1 MRTSYPDVLRRVLY
15 QPLFNWLVGR
25 FSQLR
30 WLQQG
35 RTQVYMMYF
44 VVILLLAFA
53 WQGVRQWL
61 NF

>member
-1 MRTSYPDVLRRVLY
+1 LY